1 MKIVRH
7 VARDMRQAMRAI
19 RERLGE
25 DAVILSSRRVSEGVE
40 VTAAIDFDAQAL
52 AAGQAEHIA
61 ESVDSYSN
69 RETAAARRTPAPLR
83 DNDEPVRSKVP
94 LTFNEALRQEAR
106 INRTEVPV
114 FRDDAGDRNDD
125 VLVTLGAGRGDRA
138 EVPAATRNDTRAA
151 RAEERRL
158 EPESP
163 LISNELQTALL
174 DSLVVRTEEAP
185 RVAAAAVTAPTALKA
200 SKALQVPPQS
210 PVAAR
215 TAASAAPNT
224 AAIATRATVAP
235 PSAASTAAARLEHE
249 VVDTTQPLDLDLTEI
264 ADASLLPSSV
274 AHRPAIV
281 SDVVGTELKNL
292 RRMLETQLAQLA
304 WNDMTRRAP
313 VHAEILRELSEI
325 GIAQDLASQI
335 TQQLPQDADLTYARR
350 FSIAALSQ
358 YLLVTGDRW
367 LDNGGRI
374 AFIGATGVGKTMTLS
389 KLAVRWVLRHGPRDL
404 ALIAADNVRLGAQ
417 DQMRSLGQLLGAPV
431 YTPENFETL
440 PTLLSRLQQRFIL
453 IDTPGSS
460 LRDTQLSSR
469 LAVLASSASQ
479 LQTALVLAAS
489 TQAGALEE
497 VVKRFA
503 PANPA
508 CSVLTKIDEAASL
521 GGALSVLIRARVP
534 VSYVSEGQR
543 VPEDL
548 RPARSLELVSNAIRL
563 AKASGA
569 SADEDLLRRRFGK
582 IAHVIT

>member
-25 DAVILSSRRVSEGVE
+25 DAVILSSRRVSDGVE
-40 VTAAIDFDAQAL
+40 LTAAIDFDAQAL
-52 AAGQAEHIA
+52 ESAHVEPPAEA
-61 ESVDSYSN
+61 L
-69 RETAAARRTPAPLR
+69 ETAASLSNTAPSRRATAPLR
-83 DNDEPVRSKVP
+83 DDDEPVRSKVP
-94 LTFNEALRQEAR
+94 PTFDQVLREEAR

-114 FRDDAGDRNDD
+114 FRNDARASRADAPAALRDDARATRIDSRP
-125 VLVTLGAGRGDRA
+125 VPAPPRA
-138 EVPAATRNDTRAA
+138 EP
-151 RAEERRL
+151 RRFDSD
-158 EPESP
+158 SP
-163 LISNELQTALL
+163 LISGELQTALL
-174 DSLVVRTEEAP
+174 DSLVVRTDDSP
-185 RVAAAAVTAPTALKA
+185 RASPAAFKAHVVASTTTQSTAPAPTGQSNADERLA
-200 SKALQVPPQS
+200 VP
-210 PVAAR
+210 R
-215 TAASAAPNT
+215 TS
-224 AAIATRATVAP
+224 R
-235 PSAASTAAARLEHE
+235 AASTAVALLEHE
-249 VVDTTQPLDLDLTEI
+249 VVDITQPLDLDLTEI
-264 ADASLLPSSV
+264 VGASPAQRPS
-274 AHRPAIV
+274 IV
-281 SDVVGTELKNL
+281 SDVVGTELKTL

-313 VHAEILRELSEI
+313 IHAEMLRELSEI
-325 GIAQDLASQI
+325 GIAQDVTSQI
-335 TQQLPQDADLTYARR
+335 AQQLPQDADLTYARR

-404 ALIAADNVRLGAQ
+404 ALVAADNVRLGAQ
-417 DQMRSLGQLLGAPV
+417 DQMRSLGQLLDAPV

-503 PANPA
+503 PANP
-508 CSVLTKIDEAASL
+508 CCCVLTKVDEAASL

-548 RPARSLELVSNAIRL
+548 RPARALELVSHAVRL

-582 IAHVIT
+582 IAHAIT